1 MTKHLNFKPFL
12 GPAILLLGA
21 VIWGS
26 SFVAQSDGGVIGS
39 CTFQGLR
46 NTLAFL
52 SIGLAVLVKE
62 RIERHKGA
70 PRPRYTNA
78 KDYISKNRDQ
88 LKAGLLCGIFLFLAT
103 ITQQIG
109 IDLNGVGVSVG
120 RAGFLTALYIVL
132 VPVFGA
138 VSGKKITLK
147 AWISVAVAVGGLY
160 LISVKPGAG
169 GGISLADGLM
179 IVCAVFF
186 SMQILT
192 IDAYAQ
198 KTDGLRLSCTEFLI
212 CAALSLTG
220 MLLFEKPELAEIN
233 RNWGSIFYSGVMSG
247 GFGYTLQILGQK
259 YTKPVLASLLMSLE
273 SVFSALSD
281 WVIRG
286 NALSARELAGCA
298 VMFAAVI
305 LAQLPDIKKSK
316 KIK

>member
-1 MTKHLNFKPFL
+1 MNSKPKLKPFL
-12 GPAILLLGA
+12 GPAILLVGS

-39 CTFQGLR
+39 FTFQGLR

-52 SIGLAVLVKE
+52 SIGVAVLVNEKLL
-62 RIERHKGA
+62 RRKA
-70 PRPRYTNA
+70 PRPRYA
-78 KDYISKNRDQ
+78 GVRDYVAKNRDQ
-88 LKAGLLCGIFLFLAT
+88 LKAGLLCGIFLFIAT
-103 ITQQIG
+103 ITQQVG
-109 IDLNGVGVSVG
+109 IDMNGTGVSVG

-132 VPVFGA
+132 VPVFG
-138 VSGKKITLK
+138 VVIGRKVTLK
-147 AWISVAVAVGGLY
+147 AWISVAIAVGGMY

-179 IVCAVFF
+179 IVCAAFF

-192 IDAYAQ
+192 VDAFSQ
-198 KTDGLRLSCTEFLI
+198 KTDGLRLAGTEFLI
-212 CAALSLTG
+212 CAILALAG
-220 MLLFEKPELAEIN
+220 MFLFEKPDPAQIN
-233 RNWGSIFYSGVMSG
+233 RYWPSIFYSGVMSG

-281 WVIRG
+281 WIIRG
-286 NALSARELAGCA
+286 NALSAMELAGCA

-305 LAQLPDIKKSK
+305 LAQIPDIKRKTK
-316 KIK
+316 